1 MVYKEFKVDSQLKDE
16 ISEGVVVVYF
26 YTPTCGRC
34 KMQKTIFNKLQ
45 DKDFKVVGVDATV
58 HRKLALKYK
67 VLSAPNCFI
76 YKDKE
81 LVFNGGFLSRS
92 ALESIL
98 NQ

>member
-1 MVYKEFKVDSQLKDE
+1 MVYKELEKDLKEE

-45 DKDFKVVGVDATV
+45 DKDFKVVSVDATI
-58 HRKLALKYK
+58 HKKLALKYR

-92 ALESIL
+92 ALENIL

>member
-1 MVYKEFKVDSQLKDE
+1 MVYKEFEKDLKEE

-58 HRKLALKYK
+58 HRKLALKFK
-67 VLSAPNCFI
+67 VLSAPSCFT

-92 ALESIL
+92 VLENIL

>member
-1 MVYKEFKVDSQLKDE
+1 MVYKELEKDLKEE

-58 HRKLALKYK
+58 HRKLVLKYK
-67 VLSAPNCFI
+67 VLSAPNCFV
-76 YKDKE
+76 YKDKGI
-81 LVFNGGFLSRS
+81 VFNGGFLSRS
-92 ALESIL
+92 ALENIL

>member
-1 MVYKEFKVDSQLKDE
+1 MVYKELEKDLKEE

-58 HRKLALKYK
+58 HRKLALKYR
-67 VLSAPNCFI
+67 VLSAPNCFV

-92 ALESIL
+92 ALENIL

>member
-1 MVYKEFKVDSQLKDE
+1 MVYKELEKDLKEE

-45 DKDFKVVGVDATV
+45 DKDFKVVGVDATS
-58 HRKLALKYK
+58 HRKLALKFK
-67 VLSAPNCFI
+67 VLSAPNCFV

-81 LVFNGGFLSRS
+81 IVFNGGFLSRS
-92 ALESIL
+92 VLENIL

>member
-1 MVYKEFKVDSQLKDE
+1 MVYKELEKDLKEE

-45 DKDFKVVGVDATV
+45 DKDFKVVGVDAV
-58 HRKLALKYK
+58 EFREVAFKYK
-67 VLSAPNCFI
+67 VLSAPHCFI
-76 YKDKE
+76 YRDKE
-81 LVFNGGFLSRS
+81 IVFNGGFLSKTV
-92 ALESIL
+92 LENIL

>member
-1 MVYKEFKVDSQLKDE
+1 MVYKELEKDLKEE

-45 DKDFKVVGVDATV
+45 DKNFKVVGVDATV
-58 HRKLALKYK
+58 HRKLALKFK
-67 VLSAPNCFI
+67 VLSAPNCFA

-92 ALESIL
+92 VLENIL

>member
-1 MVYKEFKVDSQLKDE
+1 MVYKELEKDLKEE

-58 HRKLALKYK
+58 HRKLALKYR
-67 VLSAPNCFI
+67 VLSAPNCFV

-92 ALESIL
+92 ALENIL
-98 NQ
+98 N

>member
-1 MVYKEFKVDSQLKDE
+1 MVYKELEKDLKEE

-67 VLSAPNCFI
+67 VLSAPSCFV

-81 LVFNGGFLSRS
+81 VVFNGGFLSRS
-92 ALESIL
+92 ALENIL

>member
-1 MVYKEFKVDSQLKDE
+1 MVYKELEKDLKEE
-16 ISEGVVVVYF
+16 ISEGIVVVYF

-45 DKDFKVVGVDATV
+45 DKNFKVVGVDATV
-58 HRKLALKYK
+58 HRKLALKFK
-67 VLSAPNCFI
+67 VLAAPNCFV

>member
-1 MVYKEFKVDSQLKDE
+1 MVYKELEKDLKEE

-45 DKDFKVVGVDATV
+45 DKDFKIVGVDATV
-58 HRKLALKYK
+58 HRKLALKYR

-81 LVFNGGFLSRS
+81 VVFNGGFLSRS
-92 ALESIL
+92 ALENIL

>member
-34 KMQKTIFNKLQ
+34 KMQKNIFEKFK
-45 DKDFKVVGVDATV
+45 DKDFKIVCIDAV
-58 HRKLALKYK
+58 EHRELAFKYK
-67 VLSAPNCFI
+67 VLSAPHCFI
-76 YKDKE
+76 YRDKE
-81 LVFNGGFLSRS
+81 IVFNGGFLSKTV
-92 ALESIL
+92 LENIL

>member
-1 MVYKEFKVDSQLKDE
+1 MVYKELEKDLKEE

-58 HRKLALKYK
+58 NRKLVLEYK
-67 VLSAPNCFI
+67 VLSAPNCFV

-81 LVFNGGFLSRS
+81 IVFNGGFLSRS
-92 ALESIL
+92 VLENIL
-98 NQ
+98 KQ

>member
-1 MVYKEFKVDSQLKDE
+1 MVYKELEKDLKEE

-45 DKDFKVVGVDATV
+45 DKDFKVVSVDATI
-58 HRKLALKYK
+58 HKKLALKYR
-67 VLSAPNCFI
+67 VLSAPNCFV

-81 LVFNGGFLSRS
+81 IVFNGGFLSRS
-92 ALESIL
+92 ALENIL

>member
-1 MVYKEFKVDSQLKDE
+1 MVYKELEKDLKEE

-45 DKDFKVVGVDATV
+45 DKDFKIVGVDATV
-58 HRKLALKYK
+58 HRKLALKFK
-67 VLSAPNCFI
+67 VLSAPSCFT

-92 ALESIL
+92 VLENIL
-98 NQ
+98 KQ

>member
-1 MVYKEFKVDSQLKDE
+1 MVYKELEKDLKEE

-26 YTPTCGRC
+26 YTPTCGKC

-58 HRKLALKYK
+58 HRKLALKFK
-67 VLSAPNCFI
+67 VLSAPSCFT

-92 ALESIL
+92 VLENIL

>member
-1 MVYKEFKVDSQLKDE
+1 MVYKELEKDLKEE

-45 DKDFKVVGVDATV
+45 DKDFKIVGVDATV
-58 HRKLALKYK
+58 HRKLALKFK

>member
-1 MVYKEFKVDSQLKDE
+1 MVYKELEKDLKEE

-58 HRKLALKYK
+58 HKKLALKYR

>member
-1 MVYKEFKVDSQLKDE
+1 MVYKELEKDLKEE

-58 HRKLALKYK
+58 HRKLVLKYK
-67 VLSAPNCFI
+67 VLSAPNCFV

-81 LVFNGGFLSRS
+81 IVFNGGFLSRS
-92 ALESIL
+92 ALENIL

>member
-1 MVYKEFKVDSQLKDE
+1 MVYKELEKDLKEE

-45 DKDFKVVGVDATV
+45 DKDFKIVGVDATV
-58 HRKLALKYK
+58 HRKLALKFK
-67 VLSAPNCFI
+67 VLSAPNCFV

-81 LVFNGGFLSRS
+81 IVFNGGFLSKTE
-92 ALESIL
+92 LEKIL
-98 NQ
+98 S

>member
-1 MVYKEFKVDSQLKDE
+1 MVYKELEKDLKEE
-16 ISEGVVVVYF
+16 ISEGVVIVYF

-34 KMQKTIFNKLQ
+34 KMQKIIFNKLQ

-76 YKDKE
+76 YRDKE

-92 ALESIL
+92 ALENIL

>member
-1 MVYKEFKVDSQLKDE
+1 MVYKELEKDLKEE

-45 DKDFKVVGVDATV
+45 DKDFKIVGVDATV
-58 HRKLALKYK
+58 HRKLALKFK
-67 VLSAPNCFI
+67 ILSAPNCFI
-76 YKDKE
+76 YRDKE

-92 ALESIL
+92 ALENIL

>member
-45 DKDFKVVGVDATV
+45 DKDFKVICIDAV
-58 HRKLALKYK
+58 EHRELALKYK
-67 VLSAPNCFI
+67 VLSAPNCFV

-81 LVFNGGFLSRS
+81 VVFNGGFLPK
-92 ALESIL
+92 AELEKIL
-98 NQ
+98 N

>member
-1 MVYKEFKVDSQLKDE
+1 MVYKELEKNLKEE

-58 HRKLALKYK
+58 HRKLVLKYK
-67 VLSAPNCFI
+67 VLAAPNCFV

-92 ALESIL
+92 ALENIL

>member
-1 MVYKEFKVDSQLKDE
+1 MVYKELEKDLKEE
-16 ISEGVVVVYF
+16 IYEGVVVVYF
-26 YTPTCGRC
+26 YTPTCGKC

-58 HRKLALKYK
+58 HRKLVLKYK
-67 VLSAPNCFI
+67 VLSAPKCFV

-81 LVFNGGFLSRS
+81 IVFNGGFLSRS
-92 ALESIL
+92 ALENIL

>member
-1 MVYKEFKVDSQLKDE
+1 MVYKELEKDLKEE

-34 KMQKTIFNKLQ
+34 KMQKIIFNKLQ

-76 YKDKE
+76 YRDKE

-92 ALESIL
+92 ALENIL

>member
-1 MVYKEFKVDSQLKDE
+1 MVYKELEKDLKEE

-76 YKDKE
+76 YRDKE

-92 ALESIL
+92 ALENIL

>member
-1 MVYKEFKVDSQLKDE
+1 MVYKELEKDLKEE

-58 HRKLALKYK
+58 HRKLVLKYK
-67 VLSAPNCFI
+67 VLSAPNCFV

-81 LVFNGGFLSRS
+81 IVFNGGFLSKS
-92 ALESIL
+92 VLENIL

>member
-1 MVYKEFKVDSQLKDE
+1 MVYKELEKDLKEE
-16 ISEGVVVVYF
+16 ISEGVVIVYF

-67 VLSAPNCFI
+67 VLSAPNCFV

-81 LVFNGGFLSRS
+81 IVFNGGFLSRS
-92 ALESIL
+92 ALENIL
-98 NQ
+98 KQ

>member
-1 MVYKEFKVDSQLKDE
+1 MVYKELEKDLKEE

-58 HRKLALKYK
+58 HRKLALKFK
-67 VLSAPNCFI
+67 VLSAPSCFT

-92 ALESIL
+92 VLENIL
-98 NQ
+98 KQ

>member
-1 MVYKEFKVDSQLKDE
+1 MVYKELEKDLKEE

-58 HRKLALKYK
+58 HRKLVLKYK

-81 LVFNGGFLSRS
+81 IVFNGGFLSKTV
-92 ALESIL
+92 LENIL

>member
-1 MVYKEFKVDSQLKDE
+1 MVYKELEKDLKEE

-58 HRKLALKYK
+58 HRKLALKYR
-67 VLSAPNCFI
+67 VLSAPNCFV

>member
-1 MVYKEFKVDSQLKDE
+1 MVYKELEKDLKEE

-26 YTPTCGRC
+26 YTPTCGKC

-45 DKDFKVVGVDATV
+45 DKDFKVVSVDATI
-58 HRKLALKYK
+58 HKKLALKYR

-92 ALESIL
+92 ALENIL

>member
-1 MVYKEFKVDSQLKDE
+1 MVYKELEKDLKEE

-58 HRKLALKYK
+58 HRKLALKYR

-81 LVFNGGFLSRS
+81 VVFNGGFLSKTV
-92 ALESIL
+92 LENIL

>member
-1 MVYKEFKVDSQLKDE
+1 MVYKELEKDLKEE

-34 KMQKTIFNKLQ
+34 KMQKAIFNKLQ

-58 HRKLALKYK
+58 HRKLVLKYK
-67 VLSAPNCFI
+67 VLSAPNCFV

-81 LVFNGGFLSRS
+81 IVFNGGFLSRS
-92 ALESIL
+92 ALENIL